1 MHARSFKVSVL
12 PSFDKLQRW
21 RPGGGM
27 GDRVINIPT
36 KFRPKVRSENYNFS
50 PSLTDFNQNLK
61 SNSELVK
68 FDL

>member
-1 MHARSFKVSVL
+1 
-12 PSFDKLQRW
+12 
-21 RPGGGM
+21 M